1 MMDKGEKC
9 LLELNVEEIMRL
21 LLLGNSFTY
30 ENNMPGILAEMLK
43 AEVVQHTMGGAL
55 LSDQLNEDTELGKE
69 TIFAF
74 EKETWDYVILQE
86 MSSLP
91 VTSKDTFMNSV
102 ENLCDEIR
110 DAGAIPVLF
119 ATWAYREG
127 NEKYEELG
135 ISYQEMASLLHD
147 AYQEA
152 AEQNHALIA
161 EVGQKFYELSG
172 ERELYA
178 EDGIHPNEEGSR
190 LAAEVIATVI
200 QKDWSARRPTANIV
214 MPALKKN
221 DLRLRILY
229 LLKILQQHTDAEHTL
244 TTNQIRSLMEQEYG
258 FTMHRTTVA
267 GDIEAL
273 RQAGFE
279 IIGHRYRQ
287 NRYYLESRPFEMAE
301 LKILIDAVESS
312 RFITE
317 RKSQRLVK
325 KLMSLTNE
333 ENAKKLK
340 RNVYTSGRVRSGN
353 EKGYYIVDAIN
364 TAINEGKRIS
374 FYYTDYDGKKNQI
387 LRNDGNAYIITPFL
401 LVWNGDFYYLV
412 GYDHVK
418 ENTRTYRVDR
428 ILRQPEILKEN
439 AAPLPEGFDAA
450 RYTKEVFRMF
460 EKQEPQEVTLI
471 YTGDVVKGIIDQ
483 FGMGINTWQIDD
495 EHFRT
500 KVKVCTSPTF
510 YGWVFQWGGK
520 VRIEGP
526 AAVLREYQEMVLKA
540 IQ

>member
-1 MMDKGEKC
+1 
-9 LLELNVEEIMRL
+9 MRIL
-21 LLLGNSFTY
+21 MLGNSFTY
-30 ENNMPGILAEMLK
+30 SNDMPNVLANLLG
-43 AEVVQHTMGGAL
+43 AEVVQHTQGNAKL
-55 LSDQLNEDTELGKE
+55 ADQLNNRIELGESTVASLE
-69 TIFAF
+69 T
-74 EKETWDYVILQE
+74 ESWDYVVLQE
-86 MSSLP
+86 MSSFP
-91 VTSKDTFMNSV
+91 ITSKDSFLNIV
-102 ENLCDEIR
+102 EILCEEIR
-110 DAGAIPVLF
+110 DSGAVPVLF
-119 ATWAYREG
+119 ATWAYKEG
-127 NEKYEELG
+127 HEKYEELG
-135 ISYQEMASLLHD
+135 ISYEEMASLLHY

-152 AEQNHALIA
+152 ADQNHALIA
-161 EVGQKFYELSG
+161 DVGQKFCEIAGKS
-172 ERELYA
+172 ELYA

-190 LAAEVIATVI
+190 LAAEVIANVI
-200 QKDWSARRPTANIV
+200 QRDWNSRRPSANIA
-214 MPALKKN
+214 MPTLKKT

-229 LLKILQQHTDAEHTL
+229 MLRILQKYTDAEHTL
-244 TTNQIRSLMEQEYG
+244 TTNQIRNLMEEEYG
-258 FTMHRTTVA
+258 ITMHRTTVA

-287 NRYYLESRPFEMAE
+287 NRYYLESRTFEMAE

-333 ENAKKLK
+333 ANASKLK

-387 LRNDGNAYIITPFL
+387 LRNEGNAYIISPFL
-401 LVWNGDFYYLV
+401 LIWNGDFYYLV
-412 GYDHVK
+412 GYDHIK
-418 ENTRTYRVDR
+418 EETRTYRVDR
-428 ILRQPEILKEN
+428 ILKQPDILKEE
-439 AAPLPEGFDAA
+439 AMPLPDGFDVA
-450 RYTKEVFRMF
+450 RYSKEVFRMF
-460 EKQEPQEVTLI
+460 EKQEPKEVTLI
-471 YTGDVVKGIIDQ
+471 YTGDVVKGVIDQ
-483 FGMGINTWQIDD
+483 FGMGIDVWQIDD

-526 AAVLREYQEMVLKA
+526 SEVLEEYRELARKSFETIGKEN
-540 IQ
+540 

>member
-1 MMDKGEKC
+1 MDKGEKC